1 MKRIEKVGELLVKGF
16 TYPIRLSVGII
27 KCTDKVIK
35 CVREN
40 TPKTLDGCMP
50 FEIKKKEEK
59 NGTNTNTEEKASG

>member
-50 FEIKKKEEK
+50 FEIKSKRKEET
-59 NGTNTNTEEKASG
+59 NGSTETNDAR